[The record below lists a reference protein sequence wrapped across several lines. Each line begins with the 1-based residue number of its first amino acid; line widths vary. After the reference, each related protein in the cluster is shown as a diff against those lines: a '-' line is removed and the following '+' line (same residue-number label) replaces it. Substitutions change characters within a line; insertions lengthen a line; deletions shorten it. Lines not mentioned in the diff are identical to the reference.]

1 MNLMRGHVV
10 EQTLHQESEEQERS
24 DSMWFYFIDKT
35 LLHRVLA
42 SSKGGNVCERNLKEY
57 RMKLT
62 FNKGL

>member
-1 MNLMRGHVV
+1 
-10 EQTLHQESEEQERS
+10 
-24 DSMWFYFIDKT
+24 MWFYFIDKI
-35 LLHRVLA
+35 LFYRVFV